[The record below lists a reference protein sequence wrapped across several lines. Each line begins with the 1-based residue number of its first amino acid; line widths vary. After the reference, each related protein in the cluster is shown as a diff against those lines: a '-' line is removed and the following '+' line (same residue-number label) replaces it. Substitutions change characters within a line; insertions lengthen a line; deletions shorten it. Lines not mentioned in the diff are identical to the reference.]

1 MDQQTSAQ
9 KKNKELQN
17 FIKKEE
23 NGIHDRKQAS
33 GKVIIREY
41 KPECEQRIKQLETEL
56 EQRNRE
62 KDKVVLLQYE
72 CNYSKTKIK
81 NKINLNE
88 EKNKSLMKEIKVMK
102 EKEIEAL
109 NMNHN

>member
-1 MDQQTSAQ
+1 MECKLKSRKELKQNYGNKINTLMDQQTSAQ

-56 EQRNRE
+56 E
-62 KDKVVLLQYE
+62 
-72 CNYSKTKIK
+72 
-81 NKINLNE
+81 
-88 EKNKSLMKEIKVMK
+88 
-102 EKEIEAL
+102 
-109 NMNHN
+109 